1 MQDLSAPDPYF
12 ILPIIMGVSMLASQ
26 KLSPTPSA
34 DPVQE
39 KVMMVLPIVFTVMFA
54 FFQSGL
60 VLYWTTNQLLSL
72 AQQYVIT
79 KRVESEEEKRK
90 R

>member
-1 MQDLSAPDPYF
+1 
-12 ILPIIMGVSMLASQ
+12 
-26 KLSPTPSA
+26 
-34 DPVQE
+34 
-39 KVMMVLPIVFTVMFA
+39 MMVLPVVFTAMFA

-72 AQQYVIT
+72 TQQYIIT
-79 KRVESEEEKRK
+79 KRVEREEEKRK